1 MAKEKFEEALGRLE
15 DIVKK
20 MEAGDMTLEESL
32 KAFEEG
38 IKLVR
43 LCSRKL
49 DEAERRVEILL
60 KQEEEL
66 VIKPFKVEE
75 NESECS
81 LEQYLAVVRLSQA
94 SVTCKTEQSFIPSSK
109 ALRFRGSCLLSF
121 FFTMYSNRPKLLGGY
136 F

>member
-15 DIVKK
+15 DIVKS

-38 IKLVR
+38 IKLAR

-60 KQEEEL
+60 KQEDDL
-66 VIKPFKVEE
+66 VARPFKVEE
-75 NESECS
+75 NESES
-81 LEQYLAVVRLSQA
+81 
-94 SVTCKTEQSFIPSSK
+94 
-109 ALRFRGSCLLSF
+109 
-121 FFTMYSNRPKLLGGY
+121 
-136 F
+136 

>member
-1 MAKEKFEEALGRLE
+1 MAKEKFEEALARLE

-38 IKLVR
+38 IKLAR

-66 VIKPFKVEE
+66 VARPFKVEE
-75 NESECS
+75 NESES
-81 LEQYLAVVRLSQA
+81 
-94 SVTCKTEQSFIPSSK
+94 
-109 ALRFRGSCLLSF
+109 
-121 FFTMYSNRPKLLGGY
+121 
-136 F
+136 